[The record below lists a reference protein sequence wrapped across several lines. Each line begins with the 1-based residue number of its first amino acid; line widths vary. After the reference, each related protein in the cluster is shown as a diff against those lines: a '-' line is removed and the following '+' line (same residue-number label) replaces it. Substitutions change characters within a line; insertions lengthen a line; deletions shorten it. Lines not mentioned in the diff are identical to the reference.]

1 MTVDPAVLEELNR
14 LRGKVPELSGSV
26 LATTDG
32 LVVAHDAQGI
42 EPDGLA
48 ALAAAHL
55 ALARRFAHAVNHGQL
70 RESVVECDR
79 GYITTYTAG
88 PNALLT
94 LVTSGD
100 ANLAMVHL
108 EAPGDPHP
116 DRPADAAGKA
126 HTHGNAPHE
135 RPPPPGGGV
144 SRTVPGPPVGA
155 PAPSRTTH
163 ASMPGK
169 RPPRRSRS
177 TPQASRETGSAAGG
191 PPSHR

>member
-1 MTVDPAVLEELNR
+1 MTVDPAVLQELGR
-14 LRGKVPELSGSV
+14 LRARVPELAGSV

-32 LVVAHDAQGI
+32 LVVAHDAHGI

-55 ALARRFAHAVNHGQL
+55 ALARRFAHAVNHGEL

-94 LVTSGD
+94 VVSSGD

-108 EAPGDPHP
+108 EARRCVRRLVKILTLEAKSRARP
-116 DRPADAAGKA
+116 DIPAQTGPATPLARRTPMATLPTNARRRQAAG
-126 HTHGNAPHE
+126 
-135 RPPPPGGGV
+135 
-144 SRTVPGPPVGA
+144 
-155 PAPSRTTH
+155 
-163 ASMPGK
+163 
-169 RPPRRSRS
+169 
-177 TPQASRETGSAAGG
+177 
-191 PPSHR
+191 

>member
-1 MTVDPAVLEELNR
+1 MTVDPAVLQELDR
-14 LRGKVPELSGSV
+14 LRGKVPELSGCV
-26 LATTDG
+26 LATIDG
-32 LVVAHDAQGI
+32 LVVAHDAHGI

-55 ALARRFAHAVNHGQL
+55 ALARRFAQAVNHGEL

-108 EAPGDPHP
+108 EARRCVRRLVKILAVEAQPQV
-116 DRPADAAGKA
+116 RPEIPTQSGPAAPLA
-126 HTHGNAPHE
+126 RRTPMATLTSNA
-135 RPPPPGGGV
+135 
-144 SRTVPGPPVGA
+144 
-155 PAPSRTTH
+155 
-163 ASMPGK
+163 
-169 RPPRRSRS
+169 RRR
-177 TPQASRETGSAAGG
+177 QATG
-191 PPSHR
+191 

>member
-1 MTVDPAVLEELNR
+1 MTVDPAVLEELDR
-14 LRGKVPELSGSV
+14 LRGRMPELSGSV

-32 LVVAHDAQGI
+32 LVVAHDAHDI

-55 ALARRFAHAVNHGQL
+55 ALARRFAHAVNHGDL
-70 RESVVECDR
+70 REAVVECDR

-108 EAPGDPHP
+108 EARRCVRRLVKILALEAQPQL
-116 DRPADAAGKA
+116 RPEIPTQAGPATPLARRTPMATLSNNVRRRQAAG
-126 HTHGNAPHE
+126 
-135 RPPPPGGGV
+135 
-144 SRTVPGPPVGA
+144 
-155 PAPSRTTH
+155 
-163 ASMPGK
+163 
-169 RPPRRSRS
+169 
-177 TPQASRETGSAAGG
+177 
-191 PPSHR
+191 